1 VQLGEYR
8 LHSQQRRRPWTLGQD
23 DPRRH
28 RRVTSATTTVAS
40 VWSARP
46 QSGRSPSQ
54 LTVLTVLTRMGSPP
68 IPDLLE
74 TPSRPV
80 RNLTAPTSERLAEVL
95 EALGLPTLARRLS
108 EEAARTLNNKPLSV
122 LADNCVATWQ
132 FEIAR
137 NSYRFED

>member
-1 VQLGEYR
+1 M
-8 LHSQQRRRPWTLGQD
+8 
-23 DPRRH
+23 
-28 RRVTSATTTVAS
+28 
-40 VWSARP
+40 
-46 QSGRSPSQ
+46 
-54 LTVLTVLTRMGSPP
+54 LTVLTVQTQTPPFGGSPP

-108 EEAARTLNNKPLSV
+108 EEAARTLNDKPLSV

-137 NSYRFED
+137 NSYRLISPILE